1 MTVTRENP
9 LRTVASRPSRSI
21 SSLGYVPGLDG
32 MRALAVVAV
41 MVYHANSDWL
51 PGGFIGVEVFFVISG
66 YLITL
71 LLIGEHERTGG
82 IDLRAFWLRRARRLL
97 PALFIMMG
105 LLTAFAAIFK
115 RHELGQLRGDVL
127 AGTGYVSNWY
137 QLWVGQG
144 YTATGE
150 WAPLRHLWS
159 LAVEEQFYL
168 VWPLV
173 MAGLLGL
180 GRRRLPEISRWLLLT
195 ALVVAVAVALLYY
208 PGHDL
213 TAPSASWTI
222 GGHPFA
228 KIDTLYL
235 STITRGSGL
244 LIGAAFAMLWRP
256 SAVMRGPLRTK
267 GRLLDVV
274 GTVGLVALVFM
285 ALSLHLV
292 TPAGADP
299 WLFRGGFIAVDLATI
314 MVIAAVTHRGSHVGR
329 LLGTPTLAYVGT
341 RSYGLYLFHWPIYE
355 IIRGVAGNHMSVA
368 EFATAM
374 VLTVVITEAS
384 YRFVETPIRHQQV
397 GATLGRLRDVT
408 SHETRRLV
416 AIGAVGVVALVGFAG
431 VSLATASL
439 RPSDFAASQAA
450 GEQAVTDIAAAPT
463 TPATVAPTAPST
475 SVASATTVAG
485 AVAAP
490 TTAVAPVTTPA
501 TTVAPAVAPTT
512 AASGSPLP
520 LFAVGDS
527 VMLGAAPAL
536 TDAGFVVDAHQNRQL
551 ADYLPVI
558 QQLAASGRLTGTVVV
573 HLGTNGGFTSDQLDA
588 FMEALAGVPQVLV
601 LTDHAQRSWI
611 AGNNQ
616 HIAALQGTYPN
627 VLVGNWD
634 ALAAD
639 CPGSCFY
646 DDGIHLRPDGQ
657 SYYTALIQSWSG
669 LT

>member
-1 MTVTRENP
+1 M
-9 LRTVASRPSRSI
+9 
-21 SSLGYVPGLDG
+21 
-32 MRALAVVAV
+32 
-41 MVYHANSDWL
+41 
-51 PGGFIGVEVFFVISG
+51 ISG

-82 IDLRAFWLRRARRLL
+82 DRPAGVLAAAGASPAPGAVHHDGPAHGVRRALQASRARPASRRRAGRHRLRLELVPAVGRPGVHRDRGMGAAAPPLEPRRGGAVLPRVAVGDGRPARPRATPAPRDQPLAAAHRARR
-97 PALFIMMG
+97 
-105 LLTAFAAIFK
+105 
-115 RHELGQLRGDVL
+115 
-127 AGTGYVSNWY
+127 
-137 QLWVGQG
+137 
-144 YTATGE
+144 
-150 WAPLRHLWS
+150 
-159 LAVEEQFYL
+159 
-168 VWPLV
+168 
-173 MAGLLGL
+173 
-180 GRRRLPEISRWLLLT
+180 GRRRG
-195 ALVVAVAVALLYY
+195 LLYY

-222 GGHPFA
+222 GGHPSPR
-228 KIDTLYL
+228 
-235 STITRGSGL
+235 STRCTCRRSPACSGL

-341 RSYGLYLFHWPIYE
+341 RSLRAVPVPLADLRDHPRRRRQPHVGRRVRHGDGAHGGHH
-355 IIRGVAGNHMSVA
+355 RGVVPLRRDPDPPATGRRHARSAARRHEPRDPPPGGHRRRRPRCARRVRRREPGDRVA
-368 EFATAM
+368 APE
-374 VLTVVITEAS
+374 
-384 YRFVETPIRHQQV
+384 
-397 GATLGRLRDVT
+397 RLRRV
-408 SHETRRLV
+408 
-416 AIGAVGVVALVGFAG
+416 
-431 VSLATASL
+431 
-439 RPSDFAASQAA
+439 QAA

-475 SVASATTVAG
+475 IVATATTVAG
-485 AVAAP
+485 GRRRADDGGRPRDDTRHHRRSRRRSHDRGERVAA
-490 TTAVAPVTTPA
+490 AVVRRRGLRDARRR
-501 TTVAPAVAPTT
+501 
-512 AASGSPLP
+512 AALS
-520 LFAVGDS
+520 
-527 VMLGAAPAL
+527 
-536 TDAGFVVDAHQNRQL
+536 DAGFVVDAHQNRQL
-551 ADYLPVI
+551 GDYLPVI

-573 HLGTNGGFTSDQLDA
+573 HLGTNGGFTADQLDA

-639 CPGSCFY
+639 CPRKLL
-646 DDGIHLRPDGQ
+646 LRRRHPPASRRPELLHRADPELVG
-657 SYYTALIQSWSG
+657 AD
-669 LT
+669 LTDRVGRPG